1 MCVFGISFDP
11 SDERERRVAES
22 LPGIRHFWDFDGAIS
37 RAYGAMPSDEQSTAA
52 NMKYR
57 RFWMVIDPT
66 LRVRAVFPFEAGHG
80 AMFAHLRALPEPGLF
95 AGFEIQAP
103 VIMLPDVFEPALCKR
118 LIDTYEVNGSK
129 ETGFMTEQDG
139 ITTMRIDAG
148 RKRRRDHT
156 LTDQDLIEATRIRIR
171 RRIAPEIKK
180 IHQFE
185 VTRIERYIVSCYSAE
200 DRGHFTQHRDNTTK
214 GTAHRR
220 FAVSINLNSEFQGGE
235 VSFPEYGPRGF
246 KPPPGGAVVFSCS
259 LLHAV
264 SPVVEG
270 RRFAFLPFLFDEEG
284 AKIREA
290 NKQFLDEAI
299 YGKNE
304 KNDEKSGQPQPT
316 ESGNS

>member
-1 MCVFGISFDP
+1 
-11 SDERERRVAES
+11 
-22 LPGIRHFWDFDGAIS
+22 
-37 RAYGAMPSDEQSTAA
+37 
-52 NMKYR
+52 
-57 RFWMVIDPT
+57 
-66 LRVRAVFPFEAGHG
+66 
-80 AMFAHLRALPEPGLF
+80 
-95 AGFEIQAP
+95 
-103 VIMLPDVFEPALCKR
+103 
-118 LIDTYEVNGSK
+118 
-129 ETGFMTEQDG
+129 
-139 ITTMRIDAG
+139 MRIDAG